1 MPIRALTISL
11 LILAFVLSGSVVS
24 ASSIDRRLETS
35 FSTYI
40 ENTAQTI
47 YSMKVDLIHPLSE
60 RFGFGTALG
69 VDAISGATPSKNI
82 DESEDDESENDESST
97 RVYPSLRL
105 MYDDGDNIGDLG
117 GYYSTETDYTGK
129 SVFADYTRVMN
140 LGNTA
145 AGVSAVQSYDIW
157 GIEGLNPDRRE
168 ERTVSLT
175 LSQTLSE
182 RSQARLVW
190 SNFHSEGYL
199 GNPYRFIDFGV
210 TRILER
216 LPESRDG
223 DALALKFVT
232 LLGDP
237 TSLHVSY
244 RYYSDDWSISSHT
257 IDTTLYKDISPRWTL
272 GGRLRG
278 YTQSAADFV
287 KPIADIAQTDSVIAI
302 DYRYSSF
309 DSYMAGMEFL
319 YQPRD
324 RVGKLLDWG
333 RAKVKGGL
341 GLYTTSSNDFIQ
353 YWYGEGSITGITGT
367 ISLEYDY

>member
-1 MPIRALTISL
+1 MPIRTLTVSF

-40 ENTAQTI
+40 ENTYQTI

-69 VDAISGATPSKNI
+69 VDAISGATPSTDI
-82 DESEDDESENDESST
+82 GDPDNDEAST

-117 GYYSTETDYTGK
+117 GYYSAETDYTGR

-145 AGVSAVQSYDIW
+145 VGVSAVQSFDTW
-157 GIEGLNPDRRE
+157 GIEGLDPERRE

-175 LSQTLSE
+175 LSQTLSQ

-199 GNPYRFIDFGV
+199 GNPYRSIDFGA
-210 TRILER
+210 TRVLER
-216 LPESRDG
+216 LPGSRDG

-257 IDTTLYKDISPRWTL
+257 IDTTLYRDVSPRWTL

-287 KPIADIAQTDSVIAI
+287 KPVADIALTDSEIAI

-309 DSYMAGMEFL
+309 DSYTVGMEFL

-353 YWYGEGSITGITGT
+353 YWYGESSITGITGT